1 MYPFDISAGVDRYNE
16 MLRAAEEY
24 RRAARFGTPAE
35 SLFSRIAKLFTRPNQ
50 PVPAVQAAPINGR
63 PAASAR

>member
-1 MYPFDISAGVDRYNE
+1 MYPYDIDAGVDRYNE

-24 RRAARFGTPAE
+24 RRAAHFSTPAE
-35 SLFSRIAKLFTRPNQ
+35 SLFSRIAKLFARPDRRT
-50 PVPAVQAAPINGR
+50 PAVQTAPISGR